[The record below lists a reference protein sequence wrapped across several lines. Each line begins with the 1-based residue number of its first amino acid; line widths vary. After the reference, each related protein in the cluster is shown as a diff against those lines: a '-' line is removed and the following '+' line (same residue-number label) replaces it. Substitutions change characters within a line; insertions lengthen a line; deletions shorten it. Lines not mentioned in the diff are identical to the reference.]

1 MKSADAKPRKAA
13 KPQKPLYFQ
22 ARRALLVDHKT
33 GEVLPEQVSVLA
45 PLTQWDTRAM
55 RDRGYKVGQTV
66 RGRIE
71 RPRNPKFNGLAH
83 ALGALIVDNVE
94 GFEGKDAH
102 DALKKVQ
109 GDAGICCEESTIDAS
124 PLVDA
129 VLAAADASIGAGAR
143 KILEAVLGEFKTI
156 TIKVPESIAFDS
168 MPEERFSKLVLEV
181 CQYIRDHFHG
191 VPPGEL
197 SEIIASVEEGH
208 S

>member
-1 MKSADAKPRKAA
+1 MTAAAAKPRKAS
-13 KPQKPLYFQ
+13 KPHKPLYFQ

-83 ALGALIVDNVE
+83 AIGTLIVDHVE
-94 GFEGKDAH
+94 GFEGMDGH

-109 GDAGICCEESTIDAS
+109 GEAGICCEESTIDAS
-124 PLVDA
+124 PLVQAMLVA
-129 VLAAADASIGAGAR
+129 VETNLGAGAR
-143 KILEAVLGEFKTI
+143 KIIEAIFGELQTL
-156 TIKVPESIAFDS
+156 TVKVPESIAFDS
-168 MPEERFSKLVLEV
+168 MPEERFNKLVLEV
-181 CQYIRDHFHG
+181 CNYIREKFHG

-197 SEIIASVEEGH
+197 AEIIAAVEEGH
-208 S
+208 G

>member
-1 MKSADAKPRKAA
+1 VNAAAAKPRKPA

-22 ARRALLVDHKT
+22 TRRALLIDHKT
-33 GEVLPEQVSVLA
+33 GEVLQEQVSVLA

-83 ALGALIVDNVE
+83 ALGALIADHCE
-94 GFEGKDAH
+94 GFEGMDGH

-109 GDAGICCEESTIDAS
+109 AESGVCCEQSTVELDLTS
-124 PLVDA
+124 LG
-129 VLAAADASIGAGAR
+129 IG
-143 KILEAVLGEFKTI
+143 KIQAPVTQ
-156 TIKVPESIAFDS
+156 PQSIAFDS
-168 MPEERFSKLVLEV
+168 MPEEDFAKLVHGI
-181 CQYIRDHFHG
+181 CQYLREKYHG
-191 VPPGEL
+191 VPPNEL
-197 SEIIASVEEGH
+197 VEIIAAVEEGH

>member
-1 MKSADAKPRKAA
+1 MNAASAKPRKAS

-83 ALGALIVDNVE
+83 ALGALIADHCE
-94 GFEGKDAH
+94 GFEGMDAH
-102 DALKKVQ
+102 DALKKAQ
-109 GDAGICCEESTIDAS
+109 AESGICCEQSTVEIDLTS
-124 PLVDA
+124 LG
-129 VLAAADASIGAGAR
+129 IG
-143 KILEAVLGEFKTI
+143 
-156 TIKVPESIAFDS
+156 KVKAPVSQPQSIAFDS
-168 MPEERFSKLVLEV
+168 MPEEDFSKLVLGV
-181 CQYIRDHFHG
+181 CQYLREKYHG
-191 VPPGEL
+191 VPPGEI
-197 SEIIASVEEGH
+197 SEIIAAVEDGH
-208 S
+208 A

>member
-1 MKSADAKPRKAA
+1 
-13 KPQKPLYFQ
+13 
-22 ARRALLVDHKT
+22 LLVDHKT

-71 RPRNPKFNGLAH
+71 RSRNPKFNGLAH
-83 ALGALIVDNVE
+83 ALGALIVDHVE

-102 DALKKVQ
+102 EALKKIQ
-109 GDAGICCEESTIDAS
+109 GEAGICCEESTIDAS
-124 PLVDA
+124 PFMAL
-129 VLAAADASIGAGAR
+129 VLAAAEQHLGAGAR
-143 KILEAVLGEFKTI
+143 TILESVLKTVLGDFNQI
-156 TIKVPESIAFDS
+156 TVKVPESIAFDS
-168 MPEERFSKLVLEV
+168 MPEERFNKLVLEV
-181 CQYIRDHFHG
+181 CQYLREHFHG

-208 S
+208 A